1 MKILLT
7 GCAGF
12 IGFHV
17 TRALLEKNDEV
28 FGIDSLNQYYDVNLK
43 LDRLRELGIEIDK
56 NEEKVETGSSIY
68 EKFTFFNI
76 DISDEK
82 LEYIFRKEKFDAV
95 CNLAAQAGVRY
106 SIENPSEYI
115 QSNIV
120 GFSNILE
127 NCRKFNITN
136 LSYASSSSVY
146 GLNSKLPFSE
156 EDETSHPISLYA
168 ASKKSNEL
176 MAHTYSH
183 LYNIPTTGMRF
194 FTAYGPWGRPDM
206 SLFKFVK
213 AALNKEKIEVY
224 NNGDMTRDFT
234 YIDDVVSAVL
244 MVIQN
249 PARKDLNFSP
259 KVPQPN
265 ISLAPYKIYNV
276 GNNNPVSLKKFIS
289 VIEENLEIEVKKSFL
304 PIQPGDVKQTYAETN
319 NIKNDLGFEAKV
331 KIEEGVKKFIKWYR
345 TYHKIK

>member
-43 LDRLRELGIEIDK
+43 LDRLRELGIETDK
-56 NEEKVETGSSIY
+56 NEEKVETKSSFY
-68 EKFTFFNI
+68 EKFNFFNI

-82 LEYIFRKEKFDAV
+82 LKDIFKKEKFDAV

-115 QSNIV
+115 HSNIV

-156 EDETSHPISLYA
+156 EDGTSHPISLYA

-183 LYNIPTTGMRF
+183 LFNIPTTGMRF

-213 AALNKEKIEVY
+213 AALNKEKVDVY

-249 PARKDLNFSP
+249 PAKKDLNFSSE
-259 KVPQPN
+259 VPLPN
-265 ISLAPYKIYNV
+265 ISVAPYKIYNV

-289 VIEENLEIEVKKSFL
+289 VIEENLEIEIKKLFL

-331 KIEEGVKKFIKWYR
+331 QIEEGVKKFIEWYR
-345 TYHKIK
+345 SYHKI